1 MKTFIIDTNIILDSV
16 DNIYKLSDN
25 GNNLIVIPE
34 VVIDE
39 LDSKKSGF
47 EEINFN
53 ARQFARLLEEGS
65 IIAPLDPTPDSNLSG
80 FRIELSNPTVN
91 ILLLTKQHYDCEDG
105 KPVALNILNDR
116 KILEVALD
124 YYIHYDQ
131 TSQFISLDVMC
142 RTRAITLGLPT
153 DYLHGKDKELD
164 FNFHKTI
171 ELPSVPVL
179 NNVDIRTLDPDY
191 KPENYSYTIVEAE
204 TGRHHLGTIQ
214 NSKFVPLDDK
224 LNNRTI
230 KALNKEQLF
239 FLSALLDPHYDL
251 VTAEARA
258 GSGKTLLALTAAI
271 DLVKAKKFSRIIY
284 IRNSIESTAKGEEV
298 GFLPGLEEKFKIYN
312 HPLYDTLRFI
322 ARTNLTKSNSNKSKA
337 SKAEVTDELIE
348 QLVTEYTSAF
358 NIQTMWVGELRGR
371 TLSNAF
377 VIIDEYQNCS
387 SSTGQLIISRLD
399 KDCKVVCIGSN
410 RQIDNMYTNKYIN
423 ALSGL
428 LKASK
433 DAEHEINLFACELTK
448 VLRGPLVAFAE
459 KIYSK

>member
-1 MKTFIIDTNIILDSV
+1 MKTFIIDTNVILDSV
-16 DNIYKLSDN
+16 DNIYKLSEN
-25 GNNLIVIPE
+25 GQNLIVIPE

-65 IIAPLDPTPDSNLSG
+65 ITGRLGDQTLSG
-80 FRIELSNPTVN
+80 FYVELSNPTVR
-91 ILLLTKQHYDCEDG
+91 ILLLTQTHYACEDG
-105 KPVALNILNDR
+105 KPVAINILNDR
-116 KILEVALD
+116 KILETAS
-124 YYIHYDQ
+124 HYSNLYD
-131 TSQFISLDVMC
+131 SSASFISLDVMC
-142 RTRAITLGLPT
+142 RTRALTLGLNT
-153 DYLHGKDKELD
+153 DYLHGKDKELS

-171 ELPSVPVL
+171 ELPLVPNL
-179 NNVDIRTLDPDY
+179 NNIDILTIDPDY
-191 KPENYSYTIVEAE
+191 KPENYSYTVIEAE
-204 TGRHHLGTIQ
+204 TGRHYLGTIQ
-214 NSKFVPLDDK
+214 NNKFVPLDDK

-239 FLSALLDPHYDL
+239 FLSALLDPHYNL
-251 VTAEARA
+251 VACEAKA
-258 GSGKTLLALTAAI
+258 GSGKTLLALTAAM

-312 HPLYDTLRFI
+312 HPLYDTLRYI
-322 ARTNLTKSNSNKSKA
+322 ARTALSKSNSNKSKA

-348 QLVTEYTSAF
+348 SLVAEFTSAF

-371 TLSNAF
+371 TISNAY
-377 VIIDEYQNCS
+377 VIVDEYQNCS
-387 SSTGQLIISRLD
+387 SSTGQLILSRLD

-410 RQIDNMYTNKYIN
+410 RQIDNIYTNKYIN

-428 LKASK
+428 LKAAK
-433 DAEHEINLFACELTK
+433 DSSHEINLFACELSK
-448 VLRGPLVAFAE
+448 VLRGPLVSFAE
-459 KIYSK
+459 RIYSK